1 MVLVLDSVWVV
12 CIVDVWLGEIVVVV
26 DWIELNELV
35 EVWDVVSVEW
45 MLCSFEIVGELS
57 VLVASFNEVK
67 LDETVCW
74 LFIVDMIS
82 FGTDVEG
89 ENEMWSSDD
98 TTFVVAVSI
107 ESDVIDKMVDV
118 NPSVVSSKDR
128 DENIVSSVVDCA
140 EVSLFVWAKLEE
152 LKFSDSV
159 VCLDDDSVLTNDV
172 VVSTVES
179 FGAVYVDDAMSFD
192 DEVGSVV

>member
-1 MVLVLDSVWVV
+1 MYLP
-12 CIVDVWLGEIVVVV
+12 
-26 DWIELNELV
+26 
-35 EVWDVVSVEW
+35 
-45 MLCSFEIVGELS
+45 
-57 VLVASFNEVK
+57 
-67 LDETVCW
+67 VCW
-74 LFIVDMIS
+74 LFVVDMIS
-82 FGTDVEG
+82 FETDVEG

-98 TTFVVAVSI
+98 TTFVVAVSVV
-107 ESDVIDKMVDV
+107 SDVIDKMVDV

-179 FGAVYVDDAMSFD
+179 FGAVCVDDAMSFD